1 MPKMEN
7 REQNIT
13 PRLDVRNVSVKLQ
26 GKKILQ
32 KVSLQLQ
39 QGQIASM
46 LGPSGCG
53 KTTLLRSLAGFQPVS
68 SGEIYVRDKLFSKSG
83 YSLAPENRHIGMMF
97 QDLALFPHLTV
108 EQNICFGLKPLSKDE
123 QQKRIKHV
131 LELTELDQQEKKFP
145 HQLSGGQQQRVALAR
160 ALAPKPEILLLDEP
174 FSSLDPDLREQ
185 VATEVRKILKH
196 ENVTAVLVT
205 HDQHEAFAMADEVGV
220 MENGTIAQW
229 DSAYNIYHKPKTRF
243 VADFVGLGAMI
254 PATVV
259 NKETLDTEFGQ
270 VNGDIEDA
278 HSVGDKVDL
287 LVRPDDIPHDDSS
300 PITALVE
307 EKRFRGAEFLY
318 KLRLQSGNSVLCY
331 APSHHNHKIGEPIG
345 IKLDLEHL
353 VVFQRN

>member
-1 MPKMEN
+1 MTN
-7 REQNIT
+7 NHI
-13 PRLDVRNVSVKLQ
+13 RLDVRDVDVELQ
-26 GKKILQ
+26 GKKILSAT
-32 KVSLQLQ
+32 SLQLKH
-39 QGQIASM
+39 GQIASL

-53 KTTLLRSLAGFQPVS
+53 KTTLLRAIAGFQS
-68 SGEIYVRDKLFSKSG
+68 ITQGEIYVHEKLFSKSS

-108 EQNICFGLKPLSKDE
+108 KENICFGLTTLPKQE
-123 QQKRIKHV
+123 QQLRMQHV
-131 LELTELDQQEKKFP
+131 LELTELTNQEKKYP

-196 ENVTAVLVT
+196 EHVTAVLVT
-205 HDQHEAFAMADEVGV
+205 HDQHEAFAMADEIGV
-220 MENGTIAQW
+220 MNDGKIAQW
-229 DSAYNIYHKPKTRF
+229 DTAYNIYHKPKTRF
-243 VADFVGLGAMI
+243 VADFVGLGSMV
-254 PATVV
+254 PATVLDS
-259 NKETLDTEFGQ
+259 ETLDTEFGPIRGALNNHYQ
-270 VNGDIEDA
+270 QGE
-278 HSVGDKVDL
+278 KVDL

-331 APSHHNHKIGEPIG
+331 APSHHNHQIGEPIG

-353 VVFQRN
+353 VVFPRQN

>member
-1 MPKMEN
+1 MAL
-7 REQNIT
+7 
-13 PRLDVRNVSVKLQ
+13 RLDVRNVSVALQ
-26 GKKILQ
+26 NKEIVKN
-32 KVSLQLQ
+32 VSLQLEP
-39 QGQIASM
+39 GQITSI

-53 KTTLLRSLAGFQPVS
+53 KTTLLRALAGFQS
-68 SGEIYVRDKLFSKSG
+68 ISNGEIFVHEKLLNNSTYK
-83 YSLAPENRHIGMMF
+83 LVPEKRNIGMMF

-108 EQNICFGLKPLSKDE
+108 EQNIRFGLKSLTKQE
-123 QQKRIKHV
+123 QIARIQHV
-131 LELTELDQQEKKFP
+131 IELTDLNKQEHKYP

-196 ENVTAVLVT
+196 ENVTAILVT
-205 HDQHEAFAMADEVGV
+205 HDQHEAFALADDIGV
-220 MENGTIAQW
+220 MVDGKIAQW

-243 VADFVGLGAMI
+243 VADFVGLGTMI
-254 PATVV
+254 PAKVIDASTV
-259 NKETLDTEFGQ
+259 ETEFGQ
-270 VNGDIEDA
+270 VNGVINSDFKTGEE
-278 HSVGDKVDL
+278 VDL

-318 KLRLQSGNSVLCY
+318 KLRLRSGNFVQCY
-331 APSHHNHKIGEPIG
+331 APSHHNHQLGEPIG

-353 VVFQRN
+353 VIFPKNR

>member
-1 MPKMEN
+1 MN
-7 REQNIT
+7 NSSL
-13 PRLDVRNVSVKLQ
+13 RLDLRNVGVDLQ
-26 GKKILQ
+26 DKTILDD
-32 KVSLQLQ
+32 VSLQLHH
-39 QGQIASM
+39 GQIASI

-53 KTTLLRSLAGFQPVS
+53 KTTLLRSLAGFLTISRGQ
-68 SGEIYVRDKLFSKSG
+68 IYVHEKLFSKVG
-83 YSLAPENRHIGMMF
+83 YSLAPEYRNIGMMF

-108 EQNICFGLKPLSKDE
+108 EQNICFGLSALSKSE
-123 QQKRIKHV
+123 QKDRINHV
-131 LELTELDQQEKKFP
+131 LELTELHLQEKKYP

-205 HDQHEAFAMADEVGV
+205 HDQHEAFAMADEIGV
-220 MENGTIAQW
+220 MDQGNIAQW
-229 DSAYNIYHKPKTRF
+229 DTAYNIYHKPKTRF
-243 VADFVGLGAMI
+243 VADFVGLGSML
-254 PATVV
+254 PATVIDRQ
-259 NKETLDTEFGQ
+259 TLDTEFGH
-270 VNGDIEDA
+270 VKGSVDDA
-278 HSVGDKVDL
+278 FKNNDVVDL

-300 PITALVE
+300 NITALVE

-318 KLRLQSGNSVLCY
+318 KLRLQSGNFVLCY

-353 VVFQRN
+353 VVFPREI

>member
-1 MPKMEN
+1 MTDN
-7 REQNIT
+7 T
-13 PRLDVRNVSVKLQ
+13 PRLDVRNVSVDMQ
-26 GKKILQ
+26 GKSILGN
-32 KVSLQLQ
+32 VSLHLR
-39 QGQIASM
+39 QGQIASI

-53 KTTLLRSLAGFQPVS
+53 KTTLLRSLAGFQPIS
-68 SGEIYVRDKLFSKSG
+68 SGEIYVHEKLFSKPG
-83 YSLAPENRHIGMMF
+83 YSLAPENRNIGMMF

-108 EQNICFGLKPLSKDE
+108 EQNICFGLKTLSKTE

-131 LELTELDQQEKKFP
+131 LALTDLLNQEKKYP

-205 HDQHEAFAMADEVGV
+205 HDQHEAFAMADEIGV
-220 MENGTIAQW
+220 MEKGNIAQW
-229 DSAYNIYHKPKTRF
+229 DSAYNIYHEPKTRF
-243 VADFVGLGAMI
+243 VADFVGLGSMV
-254 PATVV
+254 PATILD
-259 NKETLDTEFGQ
+259 KQTIDTEFGK
-270 VNGDIEDA
+270 VKGEL
-278 HSVGDKVDL
+278 SSKFKVGDVVDL

-318 KLRLQSGNSVLCY
+318 KLKLQSGNHVLCY
-331 APSHHNHKIGEPIG
+331 APSHHNHQIGEPIG

-353 VVFQRN
+353 VVFSKI

>member
-1 MPKMEN
+1 MNEKD
-7 REQNIT
+7 IS
-13 PRLDVRNVSVKLQ
+13 PRLDVRNLNAELQ
-26 GKKILQ
+26 GKKILRD
-32 KVSLQLQ
+32 VSLQLHY
-39 QGQIASM
+39 GQIASI

-53 KTTLLRSLAGFQPVS
+53 KTTLLRTLAGFQQIT
-68 SGEIYVRDKLFSKSG
+68 SGEIYVHEKLFSKQG
-83 YSLAPENRHIGMMF
+83 YSLAPEHRNIGMMF

-108 EQNICFGLKPLSKDE
+108 EQNISFGLKELSKKE
-123 QQKRIKHV
+123 QQARIKHV
-131 LELTELDQQEKKFP
+131 LELTELNQQEKKFP

-220 MENGTIAQW
+220 MENGCIAQW

-243 VADFVGLGAMI
+243 VADFVGLGSI
-254 PATVV
+254 LPATVID
-259 NKETLDTEFGQ
+259 NETLDTEFGH
-270 VNGDIEDA
+270 VKGELNGLHA
-278 HSVGDKVDL
+278 VGNTVDL

-300 PITALVE
+300 HITALVE

-318 KLRLQSGNSVLCY
+318 KLRLQSGNFVLCY

-353 VVFQRN
+353 VVFPREH

>member
-1 MPKMEN
+1 MGT
-7 REQNIT
+7 NIP
-13 PRLDVRNVSVKLQ
+13 PRLNVQNVEVTLQ
-26 GKKILQ
+26 GKRILND
-32 KVSLQLQ
+32 VSLQLQ
-39 QGQIASM
+39 KGQIASI

-53 KTTLLRSLAGFQPVS
+53 KTTLLRSIAGFQPIS
-68 SGEIYVRDKLFSKSG
+68 SGEIYVHDKLFSKKG
-83 YSLAPENRHIGMMF
+83 FSLAPENRNIGMMF

-108 EQNICFGLKPLSKDE
+108 EQNIIFGLKSLNKHE
-123 QQKRIKHV
+123 QKKRSQHV
-131 LELTELDQQEKKFP
+131 LALTELSKQENKLP

-220 MENGTIAQW
+220 MDNGDIDQW
-229 DSAYNIYHKPKTRF
+229 DTAYNIYHKPKTRF
-243 VADFVGLGAMI
+243 VADFVGLGSMV
-254 PATVV
+254 PAKVIDE
-259 NKETLDTEFGQ
+259 NTLDTEFGR
-270 VNGDIEDA
+270 VSGVFNSTFEKGEF
-278 HSVGDKVDL
+278 VDL

-300 PITALVE
+300 AITALVE

-318 KLRLQSGNSVLCY
+318 KLRLQSGNFVLCY
-331 APSHHNHKIGEPIG
+331 APSHHNHQIGEPIG

-353 VVFQRN
+353 VIFPRK

>member
-1 MPKMEN
+1 MNEHDM
-7 REQNIT
+7 T
-13 PRLDVRNVSVKLQ
+13 PRLDVRNVSVSLQ
-26 GKKILQ
+26 DKKILRA
-32 KVSLQLQ
+32 VSLQLQ
-39 QGQIASM
+39 QGQIASI

-53 KTTLLRSLAGFQPVS
+53 KTTLLRALAGFQPVS
-68 SGEIYVRDKLFSKSG
+68 SGEIYVHNKLFSKLG

-108 EQNICFGLKPLSKDE
+108 EQNISFGLKSLKKSE
-123 QQKRIKHV
+123 QQLRIKHV
-131 LELTELDQQEKKFP
+131 LELTELNRQDKKYP

-174 FSSLDPDLREQ
+174 FSNLDPDLREQ

-220 MENGTIAQW
+220 MESGNIAQW

-243 VADFVGLGAMI
+243 VADFVGLGTMV

-259 NKETLDTEFGQ
+259 NEDTLDTEFGQ
-270 VNGDIEDA
+270 VKGSLNGA
-278 HSVGDKVDL
+278 HNIGDKLDL
-287 LVRPDDIPHDDSS
+287 LVRPDDIPHDDTSH
-300 PITALVE
+300 ITALVE

-318 KLRLQSGNSVLCY
+318 KLRLQSGNYVLCY

-353 VVFQRN
+353 VVFPQD